1 MEGKDRQ
8 EILKNEALKLPE
20 EPGVYIFYNEKNTII
35 YIGKAKRLK
44 NRVSSYF
51 NKTQEQNKT
60 KIMVRQ
66 IARMEH
72 IVVESE
78 TDSLLLE
85 NNLIKKYQPRYN
97 ILLKDDKTYPW
108 ICIKKESFPRVFQ
121 TRNIIRDG
129 SKYYGPYTSVKLVR
143 VLTRM
148 FHKLFQ
154 LRTCSLELS
163 QTNIEQNKFKVCLE
177 YHIDNCKGPCVGL
190 QSESEYLEQIEQ
202 VHNILR
208 GNFKSVRDYL
218 NGVMKKHAQLLE
230 FEKAQKMK
238 EKIDLL
244 KEYQSK
250 STVMSSSGNYDVFSI
265 LSDEKSSFVNYLK
278 IVNGAMI
285 YVHTV
290 ELIKK
295 LNEPDEELLSFA
307 VNEIISEQQSG
318 FEEIK
323 ELIVPF
329 LVEIPYKN
337 IKQSIPKIGD
347 KLKLLQLSERN
358 AKYFKLDKEKQ
369 STLTSAERRNSR
381 ILNTM
386 KQDLKMDEL
395 PVHIECF
402 DNSNIQGTHPVAACV
417 VFKNA
422 KPSKRDYRKFT
433 IKTVEGPDDFAT
445 MEEVI
450 FRRYRRM
457 LEEEQKLPQLIIID
471 GGKGQL
477 SSAVNSLKK
486 LDLYGKITIIG
497 IAKRL
502 EEIFFPEDPIPLYLD
517 KNSETL
523 KVIQNARNEA
533 HRFGIAYHRDKR
545 SKDFIKSE
553 LENMPGIGKK
563 VAAQLLR
570 VFKTVDRIAE
580 ADEGALAVEVG
591 KKKAGVIVDYF
602 RMKRGKKNNE

>member
-1 MEGKDRQ
+1 MEGKNRQ
-8 EILKNEALKLPE
+8 EILRNEALKLPE
-20 EPGVYIFYNEKNTII
+20 EPGVYIFYNDKNTIL

-60 KIMVRQ
+60 QILVRQ

-108 ICIKKESFPRVFQ
+108 ICIKKENFPRVFQ
-121 TRNIIRDG
+121 TRNVIRDG

-148 FHKLFQ
+148 FHHLFQ
-154 LRTCSLELS
+154 LRTCSLDLS
-163 QTNIEQNKFKVCLE
+163 QTNIEQNRYKVCLE
-177 YHIDNCKGPCVGL
+177 YHIENCNGSCVGL
-190 QSESEYLEQIEQ
+190 QSETEYLEQIEQ
-202 VHNILR
+202 VNNILR

-218 NGVMKKHAQLLE
+218 TGVMKKHAQLLE
-230 FEKAQKMK
+230 FEKAQKQK

-265 LSDEKSSFVNYLK
+265 LSDEKSAFVNYLK
-278 IVNGAMI
+278 IVDGAMI

-329 LVEIPYKN
+329 HVEIPN
-337 IKQSIPKIGD
+337 TTIKQSIPKIGD

-369 STLTSAERRNSR
+369 STLTSADRRNSR

-386 KQDLKMDEL
+386 KQDLKMEEL

-402 DNSNIQGTHPVAACV
+402 DNSNIQGTNPVAACV

-422 KPSKRDYRKFT
+422 KPSKKDYRKFT

-457 LEEEQKLPQLIIID
+457 LEEQQKLPQLIIID

-477 SSAVNSLKK
+477 SSAVNSLKR
-486 LDLYGKITIIG
+486 LELYGKITIIG

-523 KVIQNARNEA
+523 KVIQHARNEA
-533 HRFGIAYHRDKR
+533 HRFGIEFHRDKR
-545 SKDFIKSE
+545 SKEFIKSE
-553 LENMPGIGKK
+553 LENIPGIGKK
-563 VAAQLLR
+563 TVAELLTE
-570 VFKTVDRIAE
+570 FKTIDRIAQASE
-580 ADEGALAVEVG
+580 EEIEGKIGRKRSQAVY
-591 KKKAGVIVDYF
+591 DYF
-602 RMKRGKKNNE
+602 RKKEGDNE